1 MKALRNLSN
10 MMEERFEWRN
20 RKPTPK
26 LSKIIYRKLIFIF
39 FIENR
44 LTATKKKRNF
54 SEKKFDPKMHP
65 IYYEQ

>member
-1 MKALRNLSN
+1 MI
-10 MMEERFEWRN
+10 EERFEWRN

-26 LSKIIYRKLIFIF
+26 LSKIIYRKLILNFF

-44 LTATKKKRNF
+44 LTGTKKMKSY